1 MNDLTPFT
9 PLDGGCRCGAVRFR
23 LEAAPIITHSCHCR
37 FCQKVSGA
45 PFRTNAMIETEHLT
59 ILAGAPQPFHGRDC
73 MKTLRCPSCEIT
85 LWCHHPHLG
94 DVIALVGVGTLDE
107 GERLPI
113 LAIRD
118 EVARMAKQRA
128 LLKAKRIDRAER
140 PRRHFGFLESEL
152 LLNVVRERRVRIS
165 VADTQTPRDLTHG
178 RLFVL
183 RRRFGDTV
191 KRRRRVTR

>member
-107 GERLPI
+107 GERLAPEAHYFVRSKHPWI
-113 LAIRD
+113 TLPPDVPAFETLGD
-118 EVARMAKQRA
+118 PG
-128 LLKAKRIDRAER
+128 KASA
-140 PRRHFGFLESEL
+140 
-152 LLNVVRERRVRIS
+152 RERI
-165 VADTQTPRDLTHG
+165 VAALARSPAKPPMAAWTEGPPAT
-178 RLFVL
+178 
-183 RRRFGDTV
+183 
-191 KRRRRVTR
+191 